1 MKYYLNLFSPSTWDH
16 FRNKGSKITGF
27 SIAQKTQAKNISEDS
42 IFLCYLVKVS
52 RWVGALKTTSISF
65 QDNDPIFMEEND
77 KYVIR
82 FKVDPLIIFDPIK
95 GLPIK
100 EEFIWNKLEWTKDKP
115 IASPSWASHFQR
127 SLREIPEKDGQFLYD
142 LLIEQHKIQK
152 DYSLTKLESRIIHKK
167 TTIVTPSGEHEV
179 DIPEDEEKNTDE
191 SNNIDIRE
199 SLKIQIAI
207 AKIGA
212 QMGYEI
218 WIPRSDRTSLGNQIP
233 TEVNKH
239 LIDELPFSFD
249 ETSLRTIENIDVLW
263 IKERSIV
270 RAFEVEHTTAIYSGL
285 LRMSDLLSLL
295 PNFNINLHIVAPE
308 EKRERVLKEINRPTF
323 FILQS
328 KSKMKCTYI
337 SYDSI
342 KKLLDT
348 PNLQHT
354 NHTILEEYE
363 EEREF

>member
-16 FRNKGSKITGF
+16 SRKKGSKITGF
-27 SIAQKTQAKNISEDS
+27 SIAQKTQAKNISVDS
-42 IFLCYLVKVS
+42 IFLCYLVRVS
-52 RWVGALKTTSISF
+52 RWVGILKTTSESF

-82 FKVDPLIIFDPIK
+82 FNVDPMVILDPDK

-100 EEFIWNKLEWTKDKP
+100 EEFIWNQLEWTKDKP

-127 SLREIPEKDGQFLYD
+127 SLREMPEKDGEFLYN
-142 LLIEQHKIQK
+142 LLLEQNTNQK
-152 DYSLTKLESRIIHKK
+152 EYPLTKRENRIISRK
-167 TTIVTPSGEHEV
+167 TTIITPSGEHEV
-179 DIPEDEEKNTDE
+179 DIPDDDEINTIE
-191 SNNIDIRE
+191 EETIDIRD

-207 AKIGA
+207 ANIGA
-212 QMGYEI
+212 QMGYDI
-218 WIPRSDRTSLGNQIP
+218 WLPRSDRTSLGDQIP
-233 TEVNKH
+233 DKVKNSLVE
-239 LIDELPFSFD
+239 ELPFAFD

-263 IKERSIV
+263 IEERSIV

-308 EKRERVLKEINRPTF
+308 EKRDRVLREINRPTF

-342 KKLLDT
+342 NKLKDT

-354 NHTILEEYE
+354 NHTILEEFE
-363 EEREF
+363 EEKDF